1 MQLTHFSFQ
10 EEIIQTYNKAY
21 DSNFKASLKNSK
33 AAGSNKIFCLFSDK
47 NYYIM
52 FGGDMFGKLQEMQQ
66 MAEESKKKLDQISVQ
81 GEAGGNLVVVEL
93 TGNRTMKSLTINT
106 QLDQMDKED
115 LEDLLTVAFNRALE
129 AAEAVN
135 QKEMQ
140 NSAKG
145 LFPGL

>member
-1 MQLTHFSFQ
+1 
-10 EEIIQTYNKAY
+10 
-21 DSNFKASLKNSK
+21 
-33 AAGSNKIFCLFSDK
+33 
-47 NYYIM
+47 M